1 MSSTTLEN
9 AFVTQPQKSNTSGNV
24 FGGFLLHQAAALA
37 RSTVYMFSGQ
47 QAQLSSVN
55 KIVFQKAVHIGDLV
69 RLRSRV
75 SYVSPPP
82 QLQGGMDAN
91 ANSDANA
98 HADAHARGAGRRA
111 CVVDITCHIV
121 KPEQFSSEL
130 SNRFSFVFD
139 LQDSN
144 SSSSSSSRA
153 LRLVQPSTKEEVL
166 ALAASSRS
174 VHGASSVFPYTS

>member
-1 MSSTTLEN
+1 
-9 AFVTQPQKSNTSGNV
+9 
-24 FGGFLLHQAAALA
+24 
-37 RSTVYMFSGQ
+37 MFSGQ

-75 SYVSPPP
+75 SYVSPRP
-82 QLQGGMDAN
+82 QLQGGRDAN
-91 ANSDANA
+91 ANSDADANA
-98 HADAHARGAGRRA
+98 GADAGADADARGAGRRA

-121 KPEQFSSEL
+121 KPEQVSSEL

-144 SSSSSSSRA
+144 HSRDSSSSSSSSRG